1 MTKRVFSL
9 LLAAILAGLCGPAF
23 SDAALTSLA
32 GFVGESPLPDG
43 ARERLTARVAA
54 GPEATAWIIEE
65 DGVVYSLVFLPAPD
79 EDDPQARRKMES
91 SLLAAAEMKGKM
103 NLLLYG
109 AASLYPSDV
118 YAYPEAIAGAL
129 ISLKDERSA
138 SGIVLPGS
146 QSSRKILDGG
156 VASLDWAPLEKI
168 EIAGR
173 SLPSGKAFDDA
184 YCAQLYGIS
193 RSFFT
198 TGQYARAL
206 GILKEMHRF
215 QWMNPDAY
223 LDTAE
228 CFIRLD
234 RPEDGRVMLERTLEA
249 MGDKFS
255 VEQLERAGELFG
267 EAGDE
272 ASMQRL
278 FEEALRLFRS
288 WREGEL

>member
-1 MTKRVFSL
+1 MTKRAFSL
-9 LLAAILAGLCGPAF
+9 ILAVILAGLCSPAF
-23 SDAALTSLA
+23 SDAALPSLA
-32 GFVGESPLPDG
+32 GFVGESPLPDD

-54 GPEATAWIIEE
+54 DPESSSWIIEE
-65 DGVVYSLVFLPAPD
+65 EGVVYSLVFLPVPA
-79 EDDPQARRKMES
+79 EDDPQARRKVET

-103 NLLLYG
+103 HLLLYG

-118 YAYPEAIAGAL
+118 YSYPEAIAGAL
-129 ISLKDERSA
+129 INLKGSRSA
-138 SGIVLPGS
+138 TGILLPGS
-146 QSSRKILDGG
+146 QSSRTILDGG
-156 VASLDWAPLEKI
+156 VASLDWAPLDKI
-168 EIAGR
+168 ETAGR
-173 SLPSGKAFDDA
+173 SLPSGKVFDDA

-228 CFIRLD
+228 CFIRLE
-234 RPEDGRVMLERTLEA
+234 RPGDGRLMLERTLEA
-249 MGDKFS
+249 MEDKFS

-272 ASMQRL
+272 ASMESL
-278 FEEALRLFRS
+278 FEKALRLFRS
-288 WREGEL
+288 EREGEL